1 MKSLNDLNSKSNAK
15 NYAKK
20 ALKINDLEYNEEYS
34 IQRAARVK
42 TMYGEKIML
51 ELSNNVIFLPPKFN
65 EIENST
71 LADINGGGFYI
82 CKLKEPTS
90 ERGYILNF
98 TKKKLNIYTN
108 KK

>member
-1 MKSLNDLNSKSNAK
+1 M
-15 NYAKK
+15 
-20 ALKINDLEYNEEYS
+20 
-34 IQRAARVK
+34 RV
-42 TMYGEKIML
+42 
-51 ELSNNVIFLPPKFN
+51 
-65 EIENST
+65 